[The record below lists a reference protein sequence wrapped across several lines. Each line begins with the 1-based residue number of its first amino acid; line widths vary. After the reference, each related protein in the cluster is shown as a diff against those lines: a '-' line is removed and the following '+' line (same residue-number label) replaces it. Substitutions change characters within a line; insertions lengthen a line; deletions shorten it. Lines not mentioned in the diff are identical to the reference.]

1 MKGLQNK
8 SCVAR
13 ISKFELSDL
22 EKLCLIKEY
31 ESYPVSSGRTQ
42 YLRFLND
49 EKLTYMQAVHAKCA
63 ECCCGYADGRRD
75 CGVPTCPL
83 YQFMPYKE
91 QAEHEI
97 HDYPNNQSPQT
108 EGVA

>member
-1 MKGLQNK
+1 MNDLQNK
-8 SCVAR
+8 SCGAGMPK
-13 ISKFELSDL
+13 IGLPQE
-22 EKLCLIKEY
+22 EKQRLAKEY